1 MNKRLRGKSDTV
13 TMDLTDL
20 VHLVHPSLRVSNHGG
35 GEIKPKILSSGC
47 VLYGYDMFTYYR
59 KRDLKT

>member
-20 VHLVHPSLRVSNHGG
+20 VHPSLRVSNQEAVKQSREPLVLSGG
-35 GEIKPKILSSGC
+35 CL
-47 VLYGYDMFTYYR
+47 LYYLDIYR
-59 KRDLKT
+59 QSVMPV

>member
-20 VHLVHPSLRVSNHGG
+20 VHPSLRVSNHGC
-35 GEIKPKILSSGC
+35 GEIKPKTLSSGC
-47 VLYGYDMFTYYR
+47 ILYGYDMFTSYG
-59 KRDLKT
+59 KRGLKI

>member
-1 MNKRLRGKSDTV
+1 MNKRYRGKSDTV
-13 TMDLTDL
+13 SIDLTDL
-20 VHLVHPSLRVSNHGG
+20 VHPSLRASNHGG

-47 VLYGYDMFTYYR
+47 VLYGYVMFTYYR